1 MMIYLGVKTVYDM
14 TNPLNVFHDG
24 EIQSAE
30 EGCETAKIYGEN
42 KKFLER

>member
-1 MMIYLGVKTVYDM
+1 M
-14 TNPLNVFHDG
+14 NVFHDG

-30 EGCETAKIYGEN
+30 EGCVTDEIYGEY